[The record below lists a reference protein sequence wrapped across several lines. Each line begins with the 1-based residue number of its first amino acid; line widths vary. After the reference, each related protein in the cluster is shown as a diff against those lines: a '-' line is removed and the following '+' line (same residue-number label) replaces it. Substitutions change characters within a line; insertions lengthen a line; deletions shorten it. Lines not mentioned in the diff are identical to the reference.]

1 MNKMFS
7 TRYLVVLCFYRV
19 FNFKSISTFSHCVY
33 RFFFGEGGKIS
44 RPIITFYNAI
54 VGIAIATSYLKCY
67 FFVSRARKFDSARSV
82 LTRIRRVFRRSR
94 REKLMRTR
102 VAQIRRKTDYL
113 RGALSRLMAHPRKR
127 CFL

>member
-1 MNKMFS
+1 MLL
-7 TRYLVVLCFYRV
+7 R
-19 FNFKSISTFSHCVY
+19 
-33 RFFFGEGGKIS
+33 
-44 RPIITFYNAI
+44 
-54 VGIAIATSYLKCY
+54 GIAIAMSYLKCC

-82 LTRIRRVFRRSR
+82 LTRIRKVFRRSG

>member
-1 MNKMFS
+1 MS
-7 TRYLVVLCFYRV
+7 
-19 FNFKSISTFSHCVY
+19 
-33 RFFFGEGGKIS
+33 G
-44 RPIITFYNAI
+44 YNALYRAI
-54 VGIAIATSYLKCY
+54 MGIAIALISNGIFLSLALGNSTRLVTSY
-67 FFVSRARKFDSARSV
+67 V
-82 LTRIRRVFRRSR
+82 LTRIRKVFRRSR